1 MNTIKITDSSAS
13 LVKITLN
20 SQGDYTAVST
30 DDATLFDRFVAGFKR
45 VIDISDDAPAK
56 LKEIEK
62 KYAKNTGITSK
73 MDEVLEI
80 SRVNV
85 EFSSEAVAVVDSI
98 FGEGTI
104 KKYFRKIYDELPN
117 FVPNPD
123 CILEF
128 FEKITPEMEKLFNR
142 KMEERDKLRKQRMA
156 KYQPQDHKKAG
167 GRT

>member
-1 MNTIKITDSSAS
+1 MDTIKIADSSAS
-13 LVKITLN
+13 LVKVALN
-20 SQGDYTAVST
+20 SKGDYTVIST

-45 VIDISDDAPAK
+45 VADIADAAPAK

-62 KYAKNTGITSK
+62 KYAKSTGATSK

-85 EFSSEAVAVVDSI
+85 DFSRDAVDVVDSI
-98 FGEGTI
+98 FGAGTV
-104 KKYFRKIYDELPN
+104 KKYFRNIYEELPD

-142 KMEERDKLRKQRMA
+142 KMEERDKLRKQRMS
-156 KYQPQDHKKAG
+156 KYQPRDHKRAGSKA
-167 GRT
+167 